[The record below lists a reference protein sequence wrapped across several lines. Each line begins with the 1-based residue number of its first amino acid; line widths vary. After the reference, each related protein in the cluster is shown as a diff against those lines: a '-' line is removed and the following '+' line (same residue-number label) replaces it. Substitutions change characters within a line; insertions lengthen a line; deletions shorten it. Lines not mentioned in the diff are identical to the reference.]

1 MICDHSE
8 PRLEPET
15 RVNAET
21 PGSSLEVVDP
31 TEVVVDQVTVVE
43 PSQPVT
49 IQKTESLKD
58 TNEEINDL
66 PTFDEA
72 LKMEIVKTDSSQSKT
87 KRRVSSRLSKTND
100 ELPDYK
106 THEFHPVKF

>member
-49 IQKTESLKD
+49 IQNTESLKD

-72 LKMEIVKTDSSQSKT
+72 LKMETVKTDNFQSKV
-87 KRRVSSRLSKTND
+87 KKHRND
-100 ELPDYK
+100 ELPDWLQ
-106 THEFHPVKF
+106 